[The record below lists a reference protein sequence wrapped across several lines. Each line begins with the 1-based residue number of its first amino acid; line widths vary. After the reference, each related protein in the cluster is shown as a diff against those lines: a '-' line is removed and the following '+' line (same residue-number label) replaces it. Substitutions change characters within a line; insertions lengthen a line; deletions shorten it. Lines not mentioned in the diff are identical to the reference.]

1 MLINEVENKVGLSK
15 KSIRFYEEHNLIHP
29 KRTEKEYRVY
39 TEEDIQKLKLI
50 KILREL
56 GISINELEKLEN
68 KEIELKECINNRIKT
83 IEKEEEQYN
92 RAKQICLDIVNNDEV
107 DLNNIDEYFNSI
119 NRLNKEGFTM
129 KKINDEQR
137 KKITGAIISSIIFG
151 ALFLFVAIMMVYGMI
166 MDPIPIP
173 IFIIIELIVLTPL
186 ISIIYNLVKRIEEIK
201 GGEEDEASK
210 Y

>member
-29 KRTEKEYRVY
+29 KRTDKEYRIY
-39 TEEDIQKLKLI
+39 DDEDLKKLKLI

-68 KEIELKECINNRIKT
+68 KEIELKECLNNRIKN
-83 IEKEEEQYN
+83 IEKEEEQYG
-92 RAKQICLDIVNNDEV
+92 RAKQICIKIISKDDFN
-107 DLNNIDEYFNSI
+107 LNNIDEYFNSI
-119 NRLNKEGFTM
+119 NKLNKEGFTM
-129 KKINDEQR
+129 KKINDEQK
-137 KKITGAIISSIIFG
+137 KKIFGAVISSIIFG
-151 ALFLFVAIMMVYGMI
+151 LLLLFVGVAMIYGMI
-166 MDPIPIP
+166 NDPIPIP
-173 IFIIIELIVLTPL
+173 IFVILELIVLVPL
-186 ISIIYNLVKRIEEIK
+186 ISIIINLVIRIKEIK